1 LELAL
6 SPPLSYSNIKN
17 KNDYTSTHQV
27 GEALYKH
34 KTYTAP
40 HLASKDRNGK
50 KMKKKTKKKILFSA
64 YTLVIYIY
72 FAHITINIKIKLITT
87 LRGR

>member
-1 LELAL
+1 MENLKILHPTYEYWNLP
-6 SPPLSYSNIKN
+6 SPPPLSYSNIKN

-50 KMKKKTKKKILFSA
+50 KMKKKTKKKSFFLLIL
-64 YTLVIYIY
+64 
-72 FAHITINIKIKLITT
+72 
-87 LRGR
+87 